1 LKNRN
6 KTKGNAGANP
16 AFFLS
21 IHSMKRVLIAT
32 DKPFAPVATKKIGKV
47 FKKAGYSVELLENY
61 TSKAELLAAVK
72 NADALIV
79 RSDIVDAEVIEA
91 APELKI
97 VVRAGAGYDNIDL
110 QTATKKG
117 VVVMNTPGQNANAVA
132 ELAIGLA
139 IYGIREMFSGK
150 QGGEL
155 RGRTLGLHGFGFVA
169 RNVFRI
175 ARALGMKVIVYTRY
189 SREAAAAIGLKVMH
203 SLEELYEKSDVISIH
218 VPAKGEHIH
227 SVSCDVLKHV
237 KDDCIIINTARKEVI
252 SEPDLIKAMLAKP
265 GIKYLADVAPES
277 LKVFE
282 ENLKGRYYFTPK
294 KAGAQTAEA
303 NINAGV
309 AAAEQIVDFFEHADI
324 GCKVN

>member
-1 LKNRN
+1 
-6 KTKGNAGANP
+6 
-16 AFFLS
+16 
-21 IHSMKRVLIAT
+21 MKRVLIAT

-47 FKKAGYSVELLENY
+47 FKKAGYNIELLENY

-72 NADALIV
+72 NAEALIV
-79 RSDIVDAEVIEA
+79 RSDIVDAEVLEA

-97 VVRAGAGYDNIDL
+97 VVRAGAGYDNVDL
-110 QTATKKG
+110 QAATKRG

-155 RGRTLGLHGFGFVA
+155 RRRTLGLHGFGFVA

-189 SREAAAAIGLKVMH
+189 SREAAAAIGLKVVH
-203 SLEELYEKSDVISIH
+203 SLEELYAKSDVISIH
-218 VPAKGEHIH
+218 VPAKGEHIR
-227 SVSCDVLKHV
+227 SVSCDVLKHI
-237 KDDCIIINTARKEVI
+237 KEDCIIINTARKEVI
-252 SEPDLIKAMLAKP
+252 SEPDLIKAMAAKP
-265 GIKYLADVAPES
+265 GIKYLSDVAPDNIAEFQE
-277 LKVFE
+277 K
-282 ENLKGRYYFTPK
+282 LKGRYYFTPK

-303 NINAGV
+303 NIKAGV
-309 AAAEQIVDFFEHADI
+309 AAAEQIVDFFIHGDI

>member
-1 LKNRN
+1 MQD
-6 KTKGNAGANP
+6 ANP

-21 IHSMKRVLIAT
+21 INSMKRVLIAT
-32 DKPFAPVATKKIGKV
+32 DKSFAPVATKKIGKV
-47 FKKAGYSVELLENY
+47 FKKAGYNVELLENY
-61 TSKAELLAAVK
+61 TSKAELLTAVK
-72 NADALIV
+72 NAEALIV
-79 RSDIVDAEVIEA
+79 RSDIVDAAVLEA
-91 APELKI
+91 AQELKI

-110 QTATKKG
+110 RAATKQG

-175 ARALGMKVIVYTRY
+175 ARAMGMKVIVYTRY
-189 SREAAAAIGLKVMH
+189 SREAAAAIGLKVVH
-203 SLEELYEKSDVISIH
+203 SLEELYAKSDVISIH
-218 VPAKGEHIH
+218 VPAKGEHIR

-252 SEPDLIKAMLAKP
+252 SEPDLVKAMLAKP
-265 GIKYLADVAPES
+265 GIKYLSDVAPDD
-277 LKVFE
+277 LKAFE

-309 AAAEQIVDFFEHADI
+309 AAAEQIVDFFEHGDV